1 MKSKYEISIW
11 EDVLSED
18 NSFEEQKLI
27 IIGSDTMTSES
38 RAREPK
44 LITDING
51 TNKFSFNMYYN
62 YIDTR
67 TGEEV
72 NNPYTK
78 YLINERKI
86 KVLWKD
92 KWYDFIIKS
101 IKEDQV
107 NHLFTYNCEDA
118 FITELSR
125 NGFNLTF
132 ATELENNI
140 GTARELVEKTIED
153 TDWRFDEEGSDLIY
167 QKIEEPVYEVVVS
180 NNFNALQN
188 PENTQTTIQAGYP
201 ILLQWFKRMATR

>member
-1 MKSKYEISIW
+1 
-11 EDVLSED
+11 
-18 NSFEEQKLI
+18 
-27 IIGSDTMTSES
+27 MTSES

-44 LITDING
+44 LITNING

-86 KVLWKD
+86 KVLWKN
-92 KWYDFIIKS
+92 KWYDFIIKQ

-107 NHLFTYNCEDA
+107 NHLFTYTCEDA

-153 TDWRFDEEGSDLIY
+153 TDWRFDEEGSDTIY

-180 NNFNALQN
+180 NSFGALQN

-201 ILLQWFKRMATR
+201 ILLYYSCAPDKDNLKNSV